1 MIASIFTP
9 SAWPT
14 QAALLPRKSSRQTD
28 IKKKKNTERET
39 CLAEGLAA
47 YDAVSCQSA
56 AEYICIFKQR
66 LAHRETEQRS
76 LWSPVPPQT
85 TTTNPPTHTNTHASV
100 NLTVAFHF
108 IILQVGSLPF
118 HICADVLFTPD

>member
-1 MIASIFTP
+1 MFGG
-9 SAWPT
+9 
-14 QAALLPRKSSRQTD
+14 RSRS
-28 IKKKKNTERET
+28 
-39 CLAEGLAA
+39 

-76 LWSPVPPQT
+76 LWSPVPPQTT